1 MLTQA
6 ERRRKVYVTFV
17 PSKCSKHAA
26 SIEEMMSTLS
36 SIVMYAHL
44 QCMRQ
49 LASYVQHEGCNKGA
63 SQHRDIYNAAAI
75 C

>member
-6 ERRRKVYVTFV
+6 ERRRNVSVTFV
-17 PSKCSKHAA
+17 PSKCSKCSKHAA
-26 SIEEMMSTLS
+26 SLEEMMS

-44 QCMRQ
+44 QCMRR
-49 LASYVQHEGCNKGA
+49 LASYVQHEGCKKRA